1 MADLTPKQERF
12 VTEYLA
18 TNNASEAYR
27 RAYNSKTRRENT
39 INVEACKLL
48 KNPKIARRV
57 GVVQAEA
64 TKKAIE
70 TQLLTREWVLEQLV
84 LNARMAMGQADIP
97 FSVTEGGVTTSKSYR
112 KVDHGAATK
121 ALELLGKVD
130 GIGMFVDR
138 SSVDIRQEFA
148 QMDDN
153 ELDQFINE
161 RLN

>member
-1 MADLTPKQERF
+1 MADLTPKQQRF

-18 TNNASEAYR
+18 TGNASEAYR
-27 RAYNSKTRRENT
+27 RAYNCKTRRENT

-48 KNPKIARRV
+48 KHPKIAQRV

-64 TKKAIE
+64 TKKAIAAHE
-70 TQLLTREWVLEQLV
+70 LTREWVLENLM
-84 LNARMAMGQADIP
+84 LNARMALGQADIP
-97 FSVTEGGVTTSKSYR
+97 FSVTEDGKTTSKTFR
-112 KVDHGAATK
+112 KIDPAAANK

-130 GIGMFVDR
+130 GLGLFVDR
-138 SSVDIRQEFA
+138 SSVDVRQEFA

-153 ELDQFINE
+153 ELDQFIHE